1 MKIRLFPLVRDIT
14 KVTEFD
20 IPAPETIM
28 QLLYLLSEQ
37 YGKEMKNILLTEDSK
52 VHPDMIVLL
61 NGRHIEYVNG
71 EESKLSDDDTVSF
84 FSRIAGG

>member
-14 KVTEFD
+14 KVNELD

-37 YGKEMKNILLTEDSK
+37 YGKEMENILLIQDSK
-52 VHPDMIVLL
+52 LHPDMIVLL

-71 EESKLSDDDTVSF
+71 EESKLFEQDTVSF